1 VRDTT
6 VRGSYAALYLCLY
19 SNKQAAGLDMQQRW
33 LASSEKGVERDG
45 GSVAESGTGG
55 KCSPLTVLDQF
66 CSKIFYVFF
75 FFFRLWRGAGWFS

>member
-1 VRDTT
+1 
-6 VRGSYAALYLCLY
+6 
-19 SNKQAAGLDMQQRW
+19 MQQRW

-66 CSKIFYVFF
+66 CSKIFYTFF
-75 FFFRLWRGAGWFS
+75 FFFFICGAAPVGSAERRNQERKYA